1 MKRKPP
7 KPPSR
12 SRYSDDNYSND
23 GYSDDDYGDRSD
35 RYTDRSPQP
44 EPKAGGI
51 LNWKTGAILG
61 AIFTA
66 GLALGIFFSS
76 ATTSDIGSVATRYD
90 IDRSAPN
97 PEICVQYG
105 ASAIAVDLRAFVTL
119 SPFAVHVS
127 QPKMQPGCVV
137 RSSNWSILQSRSLV
151 TSQEVNECRN
161 RMNTFGFT
169 GDIEKRDAA
178 SHQIDCLYQNDSARN
193 LFLPQTGNDST
204 APEVN
209 RF

>member
-7 KPPSR
+7 QPPSR
-12 SRYSDDNYSND
+12 SRYSDDYS
-23 GYSDDDYGDRSD
+23 DRSD
-35 RYTDRSPQP
+35 PYPDDRADQP
-44 EPKAGGI
+44 KPKSGI
-51 LNWKTGAILG
+51 AAALNWTTAAILG
-61 AIFTA
+61 AIFVA
-66 GLALGIFFSS
+66 GLGLGIFFS
-76 ATTSDIGSVATRYD
+76 AIPTSDRGSVATRYD

-97 PEICVQYG
+97 PEICVQFG

-127 QPKMQPGCVV
+127 QPKMQPGCVI
-137 RSSNWSILQSRSLV
+137 RSSNWSILQSRNLIS
-151 TSQEVNECRN
+151 SDEVNQCRN

-178 SHQIDCLYQNDSARN
+178 SHQIDCIYQNDAASN